1 MDCDMIVRRNMDEL
15 MDLELPDDWIAACHA
30 CTCNPRKLPHYPKD
44 WYVPFPP
51 SLFSFFLIDI
61 TILLRV
67 PKNCAYSPLEH
78 PLALDQASNIKS
90 DSPRTYG
97 LLNSGIVVM
106 NPSAPL
112 SQTVLNYL
120 HTSPDVSSFSFPDQ
134 DLLAAVFTG
143 KWKPLPWKYNALKT
157 LRQIHKPLWRDE
169 EVRCLHYILHDK
181 PWQARVGQEGS
192 SAEYE
197 EVNMWWWDQLDA
209 LVEELGKSDPE
220 GRRLVL
226 DNVAQP

>member
-1 MDCDMIVRRNMDEL
+1 MVVRRNMDEL
-15 MDLELPDDWIAACHA
+15 MELDLPDDWIAACHA
-30 CTCNPRKLPHYPKD
+30 CACNPRKLPHYPKD
-44 WYVPFPP
+44 WCALFPYF
-51 SLFSFFLIDI
+51 SLSFFLIDS

-67 PKNCAYSPLEH
+67 PANCAYTPLEH
-78 PLALDQASNIKS
+78 PHALSRASHIAPN
-90 DSPRTYG
+90 SPRPYN

-106 NPSAPL
+106 NPSASL

-134 DLLAAVFTG
+134 DLLAAVFYG
-143 KWKPLPWKYNALKT
+143 KWKPLPWIYNALKT

-181 PWQARVGQEGS
+181 PWHARLGQQGS
-192 SAEYE
+192 SVEYE
-197 EVNMWWWDQLDA
+197 EVNMWWWDQLEA

-226 DNVAQP
+226 DNVAPP